1 MQALFWMLQREKG
14 VTAAT
19 DNPVE
24 KEETLWEK
32 HPFTDGT
39 CFYFCP
45 MFRLTMLENPND
57 MYHMCGG
64 IIADEMGLGKTIT
77 MLSLL
82 LVNRGRE
89 GELIAVKKSGSEMVK
104 KSGNEMVKKSG
115 NEMVKSEGSEMVMKS
130 GSEMMK
136 SGSKMMK
143 SGSKMVKCEGSEMM
157 KSEGSEKE
165 QTTPSKPKRRKNK
178 PWEKEENTEL
188 MPSLSLPKRFTGGTL
203 IICPLSL
210 LFTALPSHHPH
221 S

>member
-1 MQALFWMLQREKG
+1 MVECSKGLQNITLREYQMQALFWMLQREKG

-45 MFRLTMLENPND
+45 MFRLTMLENPNE

-89 GELIAVKKSGSEMVK
+89 GELIAVKKG
-104 KSGNEMVKKSG
+104 GNEMVKC
-115 NEMVKSEGSEMVMKS
+115 EGSE
-130 GSEMMK
+130 
-136 SGSKMMK
+136 
-143 SGSKMVKCEGSEMM
+143 MVKCEGSEMM

-165 QTTPSKPKRRKNK
+165 KTTPSKPKRRKNK

>member
-45 MFRLTMLENPND
+45 MFRLTMLENPNE

-89 GELIAVKKSGSEMVK
+89 GELIAVKKG
-104 KSGNEMVKKSG
+104 GNEMVKC
-115 NEMVKSEGSEMVMKS
+115 EGSE
-130 GSEMMK
+130 
-136 SGSKMMK
+136 
-143 SGSKMVKCEGSEMM
+143 MVKCEGSEMM

-165 QTTPSKPKRRKNK
+165 KTTPSKPKRRKNK

-210 LFTALPSHHPH
+210 LFTALPFHRPH